1 MAAPQLPPGQ
11 QLAAVDKWPVVGERL
26 PRHDNR
32 PWSVRIS
39 GAVARPFE
47 LSLADLA
54 ARPRV
59 RQTVDIHCVTRWS
72 KLGVPFSGVLLAD
85 LVAQARPDSSARFV
99 SFIARSE
106 RAHSTS
112 LVLREALELGA
123 LVALE
128 VNGAAL
134 ETRQGGPVRMIVGG
148 RYFYKSLKW
157 LERVELTTEDQ
168 LGYWERTAGY
178 HNVAD
183 PWREQR
189 YMAGAMSRA
198 EARSLLESRDIAGRN
213 LLSLEAQGRDLA
225 GLNAAGALLRDAD
238 FRRSSLR
245 GACFDRANLTNA
257 HFEGADLRDASFRDA
272 DLDGANLAGADLR
285 GACLLGASFC
295 ATSFFATSDAEGR
308 EDTVLDEHMQLDVV
322 ALEGLMPAQH
332 ACVVAALAQVRR

>member
-1 MAAPQLPPGQ
+1 M
-11 QLAAVDKWPVVGERL
+11 
-26 PRHDNR
+26 
-32 PWSVRIS
+32 
-39 GAVARPFE
+39 
-47 LSLADLA
+47 
-54 ARPRV
+54 
-59 RQTVDIHCVTRWS
+59 TRWS

-85 LVAQARPDSSARFV
+85 LVAQAQPAQAARFV
-99 SFIARSE
+99 SFVARSE

-112 LVLREALELGA
+112 LVLRDAIELKALI
-123 LVALE
+123 ALE

-134 ETRQGGPVRMIVGG
+134 ETGLGGPVRMIVGG

-168 LGYWERTAGY
+168 LGFWERTAGY
-178 HNVAD
+178 HNVAE

-198 EARSLLESRDIAGRN
+198 EARALLESRDIAGRD

-225 GLNAAGALLRDAD
+225 GLNATGALLRDAD

-285 GACLLGASFC
+285 GACMLGASFC
-295 ATSFFATSDAEGR
+295 ATSFYSAPDAESVA
-308 EDTVLDEHMQLDVV
+308 DTVLDEYTQIDAA
-322 ALEGLMPAQH
+322 ALEGLMPVQH
-332 ACVVAALAQVRR
+332 ARVVAALARFRR